1 MALEAL
7 LSTRAQR
14 AFMLTILFQGIVVL
28 TMVAVTFAF
37 VRQGSCPG
45 AHFNISDD
53 MGNIVVTYAYPL
65 NILAQTLPCYLALF
79 ALAEIF
85 ELLMAFDALRLRNVI
100 QLIGILAFHSALIVF
115 AALQIHETRTALVQ
129 MPGTTDFINGDGP
142 GTLWRKVLPFLIVSP
157 CIIAASLA
165 VMLFWVRQLYFEFG
179 WAIFHVVGAN
189 PAFKTM
195 YQYYQILIC
204 LLKFDFFCFA
214 GVTMQLLIVVLA
226 ASTAEFGLT
235 IAAIPVVLFLL
246 IACGYAVQ
254 REIKW
259 LMSICLVIMLAAETY
274 FIYKLVRFYEPASA
288 FQYESTRATL
298 TIFTIVAFLLLLTTF
313 AIGVRCFTDFDKGL
327 SKSKQHDVTAA
338 TKKYSHTP
346 LPSPG
351 EGNMSERQSSYLNG
365 GQLEP
370 RISIE

>member
-37 VRQGSCPG
+37 V
-45 AHFNISDD
+45 AEH
-53 MGNIVVTYAYPL
+53 VTFESQRYK
-65 NILAQTLPCYLALF
+65 TLPCYLALF

-100 QLIGILAFHSALIVF
+100 QLIGILTFHGALMVF
-115 AALQIHETRTALVQ
+115 AALQVHETKTALVQ
-129 MPGTTDFINGDGP
+129 MPGTTDFIEGDGP

-157 CIIAASLA
+157 CVIAASWIFLW
-165 VMLFWVRQLYFEFG
+165 FWVRQLYFEFG

-189 PAFKTM
+189 PAFKAM
-195 YQYYQILIC
+195 YRYYQVMIC
-204 LLKFDFFCFA
+204 LLKFDFFCFT

-226 ASTAEFGLT
+226 TNSAEFGLT
-235 IAAIPVVLFLL
+235 IAAIPVVLVLL
-246 IACGYAVQ
+246 AACGVAVQ

-274 FIYKLVRFYEPASA
+274 
-288 FQYESTRATL
+288 
-298 TIFTIVAFLLLLTTF
+298 
-313 AIGVRCFTDFDKGL
+313 L
-327 SKSKQHDVTAA
+327 SLDQ
-338 TKKYSHTP
+338 
-346 LPSPG
+346 
-351 EGNMSERQSSYLNG
+351 N
-365 GQLEP
+365 
-370 RISIE
+370 